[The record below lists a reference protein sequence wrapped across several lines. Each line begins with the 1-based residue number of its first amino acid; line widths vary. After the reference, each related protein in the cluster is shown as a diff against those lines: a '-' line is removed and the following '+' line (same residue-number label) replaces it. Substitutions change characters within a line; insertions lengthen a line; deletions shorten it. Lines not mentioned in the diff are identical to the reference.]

1 MLPWKPTLHQVN
13 ILYNIEKTL
22 LFCILVHK
30 EPPARKASLSIKHF
44 GCYIKRKEELTYGN
58 KYQEVNYQG
67 TATLHFEEIL

>member
-22 LFCILVHK
+22 LFFILVHK

-44 GCYIKRKEELTYGN
+44 GCYIKRKEELTA
-58 KYQEVNYQG
+58 QLVES
-67 TATLHFEEIL
+67 AIIILKEKQKKL

>member
-44 GCYIKRKEELTYGN
+44 GCYIKRKEELTC
-58 KYQEVNYQG
+58 
-67 TATLHFEEIL
+67 

>member
-1 MLPWKPTLHQVN
+1 MLPWKPTSHQVN

-44 GCYIKRKEELTYGN
+44 GCYIKRKEELTP
-58 KYQEVNYQG
+58 QRVES
-67 TATLHFEEIL
+67 TLIILKEKQKKL